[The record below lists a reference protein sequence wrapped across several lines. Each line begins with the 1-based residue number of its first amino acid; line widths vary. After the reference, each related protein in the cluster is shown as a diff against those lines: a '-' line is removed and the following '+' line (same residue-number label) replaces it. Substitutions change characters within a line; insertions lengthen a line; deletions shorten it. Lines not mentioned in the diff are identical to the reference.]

1 MAGVKR
7 ATDKGVGS
15 PEAQAGKG
23 NKKVKLEPTREAGKP
38 HNKRELEGMSVPE
51 RHGIDAAFAPK
62 ITGNTLR
69 YGKLT
74 IDVGKLREKLGEE
87 ACLPVHLCKHPWHL
101 CHSRCPTPN
110 KAGHGTEG
118 EAHQEN
124 RGFREPYLAG
134 KEDFY

>member
-1 MAGVKR
+1 
-7 ATDKGVGS
+7 
-15 PEAQAGKG
+15 
-23 NKKVKLEPTREAGKP
+23 
-38 HNKRELEGMSVPE
+38 MSVQE

-62 ITGNTLR
+62 ITGDTLR

-87 ACLPVHLCKHPWHL
+87 ACLPVHLCKQPWQL

-110 KAGHGTEG
+110 KAGHGPEG

-124 RGFREPYLAG
+124 KSFRERYLAG
-134 KEDFY
+134 RTDFY